1 MLSGDVAANQKRSIE
16 AKFVDP
22 KSKAATRLE
31 SSRKARLSNESRTSV
46 LPMMMGMRSSM
57 RVVARVVARF
67 HHFGSAIHWSTNK
80 RIREAP
86 CVASTKNDDVRIVRR
101 RDETSSS
108 IEMVRSNTGAVTRS
122 GVTDRARCRC
132 SIAMIT

>member
-57 RVVARVVARF
+57 GVDGLVVARF
-67 HHFGSAIHWSTNK
+67 HHLGSAIDRSTTA

-86 CVASTKNDDVRIVRR
+86 CVVSTKNDDVRMVRR
-101 RDETSSS
+101 RDEISSS
-108 IEMVRSNTGAVTRS
+108 IETVRSNNGAVTRS
-122 GVTDRARCRC
+122 GATDRARCRC
-132 SIAMIT
+132 SIAVIT